1 MKNILQQNSRKQF
14 NAGNLRH
21 CQTGKN
27 KGKNWRLMRKIS
39 KNIFLKNGPREAREQ
54 PIIAL
59 KGNYS

>member
-1 MKNILQQNSRKQF
+1 
-14 NAGNLRH
+14 
-21 CQTGKN
+21 
-27 KGKNWRLMRKIS
+27 MRKIS